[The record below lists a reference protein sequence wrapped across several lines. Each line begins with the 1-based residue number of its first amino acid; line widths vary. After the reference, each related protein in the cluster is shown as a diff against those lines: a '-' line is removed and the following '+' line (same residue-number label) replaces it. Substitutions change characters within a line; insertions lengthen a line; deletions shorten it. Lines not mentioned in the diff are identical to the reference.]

1 MQHTFSKKVEAILP
15 IPTPW
20 GTFTAMVSPR
30 GLGLLLFPG
39 EEEKPQGQ
47 WRLAPLLEELLNIYL
62 SGKKVDFSPIPLDLS
77 EATPFQ
83 VMVWQATQGIPYGIT
98 LTYGEL
104 AARLGMPKG
113 ARAVGQAL
121 KKNPIPIIIP
131 CHRVVGQKGLTGYR
145 GGLDWKRRL
154 INLESGG

>member
-1 MQHTFSKKVEAILP
+1 MA

-20 GTFTAMVSPR
+20 GTFTALVK
-30 GLGLLLFPG
+30 GNALAGLLFPG
-39 EEEKPQGQ
+39 EEMKPHGH
-47 WRLAPLLEELLNIYL
+47 WPLASLLEDLLNAYL
-62 SGKKVDFSPIPLDLS
+62 RGKGVDFSSIPLDLS
-77 EATPFQ
+77 RATPFQ
-83 VMVWQATQGIPYGIT
+83 LRVWKATQEIPYGST

-104 AARLGMPKG
+104 AARLGMAKG

-131 CHRVVGQKGLTGYR
+131 CHRVVGRKGLTGFR

-154 INLESGG
+154 ISLESGG